1 MRSQLKRLAHSHS
14 RLFSLAPTQ
23 AHSEVFFTHMLWRLP
38 ALWEGLPF
46 YLQLSTQRMT
56 DDHLRHLSGAIVHAP
71 YRTGPSS
78 RRVDSSILLILLLP
92 PHPFCGAAGFF
103 FFFIFFWVG
112 DGWWWKGGAPHAVL
126 LSLPLETDTSPFG
139 SLEFFLL
146 AFLNMN
152 SQIKWSPGSRCTC
165 FYLRIGSLKLFN
177 CWESPLKLPHIGNN
191 SAKTGSADLT
201 WILPVVVHRVHPPLS
216 PLTFQ
221 LLSFMP
227 SICYSAAPLL
237 RCTAPCSYSSTPLP
251 FFFMRLFF
259 YITEDSDL
267 PSSFLPVR

>member
-78 RRVDSSILLILLLP
+78 RHVDSSILLILLLP

-103 FFFIFFWVG
+103 LFSFFSGWEMGGGGRGVHHMRCSYHSLWKQTHHLLVPWNFFF
-112 DGWWWKGGAPHAVL
+112 
-126 LSLPLETDTSPFG
+126 
-139 SLEFFLL
+139 
-146 AFLNMN
+146 
-152 SQIKWSPGSRCTC
+152 
-165 FYLRIGSLKLFN
+165 
-177 CWESPLKLPHIGNN
+177 
-191 SAKTGSADLT
+191 
-201 WILPVVVHRVHPPLS
+201 
-216 PLTFQ
+216 
-221 LLSFMP
+221 
-227 SICYSAAPLL
+227 
-237 RCTAPCSYSSTPLP
+237 
-251 FFFMRLFF
+251 
-259 YITEDSDL
+259 
-267 PSSFLPVR
+267 

>member
-38 ALWEGLPF
+38 ALWECLPF

-103 FFFIFFWVG
+103 YF
-112 DGWWWKGGAPHAVL
+112 H
-126 LSLPLETDTSPFG
+126 
-139 SLEFFLL
+139 FFLGGR
-146 AFLNMN
+146 
-152 SQIKWSPGSRCTC
+152 W
-165 FYLRIGSLKLFN
+165 
-177 CWESPLKLPHIGNN
+177 
-191 SAKTGSADLT
+191 
-201 WILPVVVHRVHPPLS
+201 VVVEGGCTTCSALITPSGNRHITFWFLGIFSFSLS
-216 PLTFQ
+216 
-221 LLSFMP
+221 
-227 SICYSAAPLL
+227 
-237 RCTAPCSYSSTPLP
+237 
-251 FFFMRLFF
+251 
-259 YITEDSDL
+259 
-267 PSSFLPVR
+267 

>member
-103 FFFIFFWVG
+103 FFIFFWVG

-201 WILPVVVHRVHPPLS
+201 WILPPCPSSSFSSYLPAALLYAQHLLFCSTTAEVHRSL
-216 PLTFQ
+216 Q
-221 LLSFMP
+221 LL
-227 SICYSAAPLL
+227 LH
-237 RCTAPCSYSSTPLP
+237 STP
-251 FFFMRLFF
+251 FFFHALVFLHYRRLR
-259 YITEDSDL
+259 
-267 PSSFLPVR
+267 SSFFFSSC

>member
-103 FFFIFFWVG
+103 YFF
-112 DGWWWKGGAPHAVL
+112 H
-126 LSLPLETDTSPFG
+126 
-139 SLEFFLL
+139 FFLGGR
-146 AFLNMN
+146 
-152 SQIKWSPGSRCTC
+152 W
-165 FYLRIGSLKLFN
+165 
-177 CWESPLKLPHIGNN
+177 
-191 SAKTGSADLT
+191 
-201 WILPVVVHRVHPPLS
+201 VVVEGGCTTCGALITPSGNRHITFWFLGIFSFSLS
-216 PLTFQ
+216 
-221 LLSFMP
+221 
-227 SICYSAAPLL
+227 
-237 RCTAPCSYSSTPLP
+237 
-251 FFFMRLFF
+251 
-259 YITEDSDL
+259 
-267 PSSFLPVR
+267 